1 MATRVPVIDIGPF
14 DRSEADRR
22 HVARAVEQACRDLGF
37 LVVVGHGVP
46 EELLDGGHAAARAFF
61 DLELETKRK
70 YEPAP
75 GTFLGYRGIGS
86 EGLSSSRDEDA
97 PVDLKESFTIGRIDT
112 SDDPYFTSPQGR
124 MWFQPNVWPAEAAAL
139 RERWPALYRALDG
152 VAVRLMRIFAA
163 ALDLPLGFFD
173 DMIDKSV
180 SALRALNYPELTK
193 RTLPGQLRAGAHT
206 DYGSLTLVSMQDAP
220 GGLEVHRGGDDWEAV
235 SAPSGALVV
244 NIADLMQQWTN
255 DVWRSTLHR
264 VALPPPDARGTRRQS
279 LAFFHQPN
287 YDAEIAPIPACC
299 APDRPARYARTT
311 SGEHFLMK
319 LTKAG
324 TVTSS

>member
-1 MATRVPVIDIGPF
+1 MNTRIPVIDIGPF
-14 DRSEADRR
+14 DGGEGDRR
-22 HVARAVEQACRDLGF
+22 QVAQAVERACRDLGF

-46 EELLDGGHAAARAFF
+46 QQLIDSGHAAARAFF
-61 DLELETKRK
+61 DLELETKRR

-86 EGLSSSRDEDA
+86 EGLSYSRDDEA

-124 MWFQPNVWPAEAAAL
+124 MWFQPNVWPAEVAAI
-139 RERWPALYRALDG
+139 RELWPALYRALDG
-152 VAVRLMRIFAA
+152 VSVRLMRIFAT
-163 ALDLPLGFFD
+163 ALGLPLHFFD
-173 DMIDKSV
+173 DKIDKSV

-193 RTLPGQLRAGAHT
+193 APLAGQLRAGAHT

-220 GGLEVHRGGDDWEAV
+220 GGLEVHRGGGEWEAV
-235 SAPSGALVV
+235 TAPSGAFVV
-244 NIADLMQQWTN
+244 NLGDLMEQWTN
-255 DVWRSTLHR
+255 DAWRSTLHR
-264 VALPPPDARGTRRQS
+264 VAVPPPDAKGTRRQS
-279 LAFFHQPN
+279 LVFFHQPN
-287 YDAEIAPIPACC
+287 YDAEIVPIPACC
-299 APDRPARYARTT
+299 SPDRPPRYARTT
-311 SGEHFLMK
+311 SGEHFIMK